1 MIELNWQIPKL
12 EEGQE
17 IRFLYYQSNMVDYR
31 GYRGVVINKRHL
43 AHEPVVHKNLDIK
56 RGSMSI
62 TITYWANVCEN
73 GEYVRKKQYRTFYN
87 QRMANVE
94 IMKCN
99 SKNGKN
105 KSKINSKAKENKGVA
120 SSS

>member
-43 AHEPVVHKNLDIK
+43 AHEPVINKTLDIK

-62 TITYWANVCEN
+62 TIAYWGTVCKN
-73 GEYVRKKQYRTFYN
+73 GEYVKKKQFRTFYN

-94 IMKCN
+94 IMKCS
-99 SKNGKN
+99 SKNGKS
-105 KSKINSKAKENKGVA
+105 KSKPSSKVKGSKGLV
-120 SSS
+120 SFS